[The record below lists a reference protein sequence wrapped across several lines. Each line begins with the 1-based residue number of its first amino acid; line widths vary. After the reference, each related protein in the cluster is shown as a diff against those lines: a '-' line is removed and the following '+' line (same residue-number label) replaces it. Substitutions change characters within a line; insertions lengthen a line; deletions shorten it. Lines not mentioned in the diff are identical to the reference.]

1 MKLVMYREP
10 REQQFRYFWIGSKEQ
25 ILSPDFRSIQE
36 AEEWMEAKKEEFK
49 GQLTGIGRPT

>member
-1 MKLVMYREP
+1 MYREP